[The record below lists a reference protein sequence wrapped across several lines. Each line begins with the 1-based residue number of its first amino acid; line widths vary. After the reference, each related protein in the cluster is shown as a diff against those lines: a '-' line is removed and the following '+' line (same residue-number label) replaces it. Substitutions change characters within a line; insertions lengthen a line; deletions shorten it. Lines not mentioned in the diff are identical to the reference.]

1 MFNMTLPSMGAFG
14 TNAYLIWDNDKN
26 GVIIDAPCNAPYI
39 ISEIDSRGIKL
50 QKILLTHGHCDH
62 IEAAAELSKHYDI
75 PVYIHKADYGK
86 LFDSEGNVSAFFG
99 LPPVPAPDKAMI
111 QTFSDNDTITC
122 GGLSCTVIHTP
133 GHTSGSVCF
142 FFEDGVSGEQ
152 RLYTGDTLFCGSMG
166 RTDMDDGDEKAM
178 FASLALLWDKF
189 ENSDPLIFPGHG
201 ESSTMADE
209 RRHNRYFRYAHE
221 SNH

>member
-1 MFNMTLPSMGAFG
+1 MFNMTLPSMGDFG
-14 TNAYLIWDNDKN
+14 TNAYLIWDSEKN
-26 GVIIDAPCNAPYI
+26 GVIIDAPCSAPYI
-39 ISEIDSRGIKL
+39 ITEIDKQGIKL

-62 IEAAAELSKHYDI
+62 IGAAAELSKHYDA
-75 PVYIHKADYGK
+75 PVYIHKSDQSK

-99 LPPVPAPDKAMI
+99 LPPVTAPDKGSVRC
-111 QTFSDNDTITC
+111 FEDGDELTC

-133 GHTSGSVCF
+133 GHTSGSVCLL
-142 FFEDGVSGEQ
+142 FEDAASGEQ

-166 RTDMDDGDEKAM
+166 RTDMPDGDEKAM

-201 ESSTMADE
+201 ESSSMSSE
-209 RRHNRYFRYAHE
+209 RRYNRYLKYAH
-221 SNH
+221 NNK